1 MGRIDDKRRTRKDG
15 KDTKDPLS
23 VTDIGDTRRDTND
36 FDIDKKTIKDQQ
48 NKK

>member
-15 KDTKDPLS
+15 KGTKDPLS
-23 VTDIGDTRRDTND
+23 VTDIGDTRRPKD
-36 FDIDKKTIKDQQ
+36 FDVDEKTIKDQQ